1 MVITKEPKAAS
12 PSTRESRQDGDE
24 LLGPDRDPAQ
34 LLKRYHRAKARRSVW
49 EAHWQECYDYALPLR
64 DAVLYSSNPGEKK
77 GDRLFDGTAPD
88 AVDQLAA
95 SLLSELTPPWAQWFG
110 LTAGPELTA
119 EERDQ
124 AAPLLDKVGTVLQSH
139 FDRSNFA
146 VEMHQCYLDVVTGG
160 TASLLFEEAP
170 PGESSAFR
178 FTAVPLGQVVLEE
191 GVDGRLDTTFR
202 RSEQTL
208 AGLKT
213 RFPAA
218 TLPESLLKRAEDD
231 PDQRFGVIEAVVPAA
246 SGHGYRYAAV
256 LEEGGDDDTLLA
268 DGRFGLAPFVN
279 FRWLKAPGEVYGR
292 SPVMKALPDIKT
304 ANKVVELV
312 LKNATIAVTGIW
324 QADDDGV
331 LNPAN
336 IKLVP
341 GTIIPKAVGSA
352 GLQPLE
358 APGRFDIS
366 QLVLE
371 DLRGRIRHALLADKL
386 SQPNAPRMTATEVLE
401 RSAEMA
407 RLLGATYGRLQSELL
422 TPLVLRAMHILRRRG
437 EIPELMIDGH
447 SVDLQYKSPLAQNQA
462 QRDAKNMLTW
472 LSSLAQL
479 GPAGMQA
486 VDAGAAAKWLGRA
499 FSIPAEL
506 MAKPAEGANGG
517 VGTMPDIDANALAQL
532 AATLSGAMG
541 GGAQA
546 PQAAATPTQMPQV
559 QVPQVAMPQAG
570 GGHAL

>member
-1 MVITKEPKAAS
+1 MTPA
-12 PSTRESRQDGDE
+12 TDD
-24 LLGPDRDPAQ
+24 LLGPDRDPSA
-34 LLKRYHRAKARRSVW
+34 LRKRFRKAKERRALW

-64 DAVLYSSNPGEKK
+64 DAVINPVTPGEKK

-110 LTAGPELTA
+110 LTAGADLSA
-119 EERDQ
+119 EEREQ
-124 AAPLLDKVGTVLQSH
+124 VAPLLEKVGTVLQSH

-160 TASLLFEEAP
+160 TASLLFEEAQ
-170 PGESSAFR
+170 PGEPSAFR
-178 FTAVPLGQVVLEE
+178 FTAVPLAQVVLEE
-191 GVDGRLDTTFR
+191 GPEGRLDVSFR
-202 RSEQTL
+202 RSELNL
-208 AGLKT
+208 AQLKA

-218 TLPESLLKRAEDD
+218 ELPDSLVRRGEEDVD
-231 PDQRFGVIEAVVPAA
+231 ARFGVVEAVVPA
-246 SGHGYRYAAV
+246 STGPFYRYAAV
-256 LEEGGDDDTLLA
+256 LEDGDDDEAVLA
-268 DGRFGLAPFVN
+268 EGRFGHSPFIN

-371 DLRGRIRHALLADKL
+371 DLRNRIRHALLADKL
-386 SQPNAPRMTATEVLE
+386 GQPDVPKMTATEVLE

-422 TPLVLRAMHILRRRG
+422 TPLIVRAVHILRRRG
-437 EIPELMIDGH
+437 EIPDLRIDGH
-447 SVDLQYKSPLAQNQA
+447 LIDLQYRSPLAQSQA

-472 LSSLAQL
+472 LTSLAQL

-486 VDAGAAAKWLGRA
+486 VDPVAAAQWLGRA
-499 FSIPAEL
+499 FNVPAELMARTGGNVPAEL
-506 MAKPAEGANGG
+506 MAKQQEVPDVGA
-517 VGTMPDIDANALAQL
+517 
-532 AATLSGAMG
+532 
-541 GGAQA
+541 
-546 PQAAATPTQMPQV
+546 
-559 QVPQVAMPQAG
+559 
-570 GGHAL
+570 